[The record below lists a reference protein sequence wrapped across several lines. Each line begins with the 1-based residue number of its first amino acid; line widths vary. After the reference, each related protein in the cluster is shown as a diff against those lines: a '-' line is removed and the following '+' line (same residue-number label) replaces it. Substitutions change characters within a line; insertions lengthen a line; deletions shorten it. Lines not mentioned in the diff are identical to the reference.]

1 MPAKTIC
8 KEYVLEYGTATIE
21 IHEDALKKGQ
31 KVVIIDDLLATG
43 GTAKAIAEMVEEAG
57 AEVVAFDFLIEL
69 KDLKGREVLKNY
81 VVESVLQY

>member
-1 MPAKTIC
+1 M
-8 KEYVLEYGTATIE
+8 
-21 IHEDALKKGQ
+21 
-31 KVVIIDDLLATG
+31 IIDDLLATG